1 MFGGPLLVAVMK
13 AHLED
18 GKGLIVPRKGNGS
31 YLFAFVIIACDDWDR
46 LTQDSLHSL
55 NILPNITRSQLVGLI
70 FNGLGA

>member
-31 YLFAFVIIACDDWDR
+31 YLFAFVIIACDD
-46 LTQDSLHSL
+46 
-55 NILPNITRSQLVGLI
+55 
-70 FNGLGA
+70 